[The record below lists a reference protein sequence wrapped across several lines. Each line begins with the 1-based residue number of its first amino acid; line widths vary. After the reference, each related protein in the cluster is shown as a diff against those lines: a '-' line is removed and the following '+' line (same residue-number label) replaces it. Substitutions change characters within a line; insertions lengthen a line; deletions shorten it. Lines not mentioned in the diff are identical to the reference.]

1 MKVIFTI
8 VLLLMTIGLTA
19 CGILLWRR
27 RKETGDYSRHI
38 QAIFSWLSA
47 LTTFVFIFRTWNE
60 SLVVDAT
67 LFEPE
72 HTFVPLLM
80 QMTFFLYPLEVIR
93 TSISKVKVYAML
105 LAPMLILVFVG
116 MCAGIKYTTLNN
128 YADLWLHL
136 GEFNVW
142 FRIFAICTML
152 FYCFSLFLVP
162 YDWRRSSVDKKFIM
176 ATMLS
181 FTMGSCDNG
190 EAVPDEQASVDYS
203 DTNNWVKISTAEKA
217 VDVFYLYPTS
227 WEATEEDNIIN
238 TIDNASMRAKV
249 PGVYEE
255 QASCFESVANV
266 YAPYYRQLDAMKLL
280 NYPLEEQEEMVAGTP
295 YSDAKA
301 AFEYYLEHYNCG
313 RPFIL
318 AGHSQGS
325 NVLKYL
331 LSDYMADHP
340 EVYGRMIAAYP
351 LGYSYSQDYFEENT
365 HLKFAEG
372 ETDTRVVISW
382 NCERMEN
389 GEFGSYNLVCH
400 EGAMSINP
408 ISWKHDY
415 EKVEADDPRNLGALS
430 TRERYSAQVMY
441 DPVRK
446 YEVLIVGMPEQPEN
460 EQGIGEYALHGC
472 DFKLYYYNIA
482 ENAQKRIDTYF
493 SEQE

>member
-1 MKVIFTI
+1 MKTFR
-8 VLLLMTIGLTA
+8 A
-19 CGILLWRR
+19 
-27 RKETGDYSRHI
+27 TGM
-38 QAIFSWLSA
+38 
-47 LTTFVFIFRTWNE
+47 V
-60 SLVVDAT
+60 
-67 LFEPE
+67 
-72 HTFVPLLM
+72 
-80 QMTFFLYPLEVIR
+80 
-93 TSISKVKVYAML
+93 
-105 LAPMLILVFVG
+105 
-116 MCAGIKYTTLNN
+116 
-128 YADLWLHL
+128 
-136 GEFNVW
+136 
-142 FRIFAICTML
+142 
-152 FYCFSLFLVP
+152 
-162 YDWRRSSVDKKFIM
+162 IM
-176 ATMLS
+176 AAMLS

-190 EAVPDEQASVDYS
+190 EAEPNEQASVDYS

-301 AFEYYLEHYNCG
+301 AFEYYLEHYNGG

-415 EKVEADDPRNLGALS
+415 EKVEADDPRNLGALN

-441 DPVRK
+441 DPVRE

-482 ENAQKRIDTYF
+482 ENAQKRIDAYF